1 MLPQAATT
9 TRPGLGKLPTGV
21 QNLNR
26 QQLIDKLNWFYSLE
40 LSQVDLYTAQSR
52 RTEDNYI
59 SKVLERVAV
68 IEQQHVDNI
77 ADKIKELGGKPTFLG
92 ELLAPVTGKI
102 LGKAVSL
109 AGTVAALK
117 ADIAL
122 EERAMRDY
130 KEFILQAG
138 GDADL
143 LNLLWANLVDED
155 LHTAWFTGKVRELEG
170 QG

>member
-52 RTEDNYI
+52 RTEDTYI

-117 ADIAL
+117 ADISL

-170 QG
+170 RG

>member
-52 RTEDNYI
+52 KTEDNYI

-170 QG
+170 RG